1 MTAARKIKKK
11 FAIRFD
17 KTQNC
22 GILNNMPRNAE
33 RRTAEVDIK
42 KVLKKLKIKFDKLK
56 TCDILNITPRFGND
70 NGEVDKRSVAILKV
84 V

>member
-1 MTAARKIKKK
+1 
-11 FAIRFD
+11 
-17 KTQNC
+17 
-22 GILNNMPRNAE
+22 MPRNAE